1 MSAETSWTRSENI
14 TQNLRPMGFI
24 LHVWPE
30 PFLSQHPKILWQCLR
45 NPLLN
50 QQLYFPSVCLTE
62 TVPYFP
68 FTFFSWSAHQ
78 RYFLLLIMTMSAEL
92 PPERAQN
99 ISHRTSVPWVLSC
112 LCGRYASW
120 TNTQRYYDNVS
131 GTPSSTNNSTFLQS
145 ALPKW
150 SPIFLW
156 LSFHDP

>member
-30 PFLSQHPKILWQCLR
+30 PFLNQHPKILWQCLR

-68 FTFFSWSAHQ
+68 FTFFSWSVNQ

-99 ISHRTSVPWVLSC
+99 ISHITSVPWVLSC
-112 LCGRYASW
+112 LCGRNPSW

-131 GTPSSTNNSTFLQS
+131 RTPSWTNNSTFLQS
-145 ALPKW
+145 ALLKW
-150 SPIFLW
+150 SLIFLL
-156 LSFHDP
+156 LSF